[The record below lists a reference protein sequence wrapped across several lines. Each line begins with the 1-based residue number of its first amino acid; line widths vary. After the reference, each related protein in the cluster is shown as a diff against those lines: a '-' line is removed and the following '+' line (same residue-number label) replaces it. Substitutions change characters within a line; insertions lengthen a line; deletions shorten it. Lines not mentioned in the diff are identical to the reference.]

1 MYSRISEILS
11 LKSLDNVWPSKFLW
25 TRTFAVS
32 QGISSSKKVEEQHIA
47 QWRYKYYGVTCS
59 NQLAVK
65 FCCSQS
71 RSSILHRRHHL
82 FYKIIWLNL
91 KTQTFHQSWSTSWGI
106 LWTVTTMK
114 KNHTKDTI
122 QNSKTQIG
130 VIWKAKHTF
139 QFHYTKVFTSFSL
152 NVL

>member
-1 MYSRISEILS
+1 MILQKFNELELLLLLASISPIPKD
-11 LKSLDNVWPSKFLW
+11 LKGNVLLNP
-25 TRTFAVS
+25 
-32 QGISSSKKVEEQHIA
+32 
-47 QWRYKYYGVTCS
+47 RYKNCGVTCS

-91 KTQTFHQSWSTSWGI
+91 KTQTFHQSWSTSWGT
-106 LWTVTTMK
+106 LWTVSTMK
-114 KNHTKDTI
+114 ENHTKDTI
-122 QNSKTQIG
+122 QNSKTEIG

-139 QFHYTKVFTSFSL
+139 QFQYTKVFTSFPL